1 MGDICKFLDSSQ
13 LILWQTLGNTESD
26 TKEGSDESKMNS
38 SQSIGDGIYKCDPC
52 NFETKWSQ
60 SLQAHFKTFKHISN
74 AELATEEAKDSE
86 TDLRYHPYIT

>member
-1 MGDICKFLDSSQ
+1 
-13 LILWQTLGNTESD
+13 
-26 TKEGSDESKMNS
+26 MNS

-86 TDLRYHPYIT
+86 IDLRYHPYIT